1 MSASEI
7 GTSDID
13 DRLRLAVDLLD
24 QRLGLG
30 ALWLFGSEAQGA
42 ARPDSDVD
50 LAGLF
55 HRSPDPLELFEVAG
69 DLQEV
74 LGRPVD
80 LVDLDRTSPILA
92 MQVLRHGRLLTDRD
106 PKRRVAFAV
115 RALSLYEDL
124 KILRRE
130 VDRGVAARL
139 RRG

>member
-7 GTSDID
+7 GTSDTD
-13 DRLRLAVDLLD
+13 DRLRLAADLLH
-24 QRLGLG
+24 QRFGLG
-30 ALWLFGSEAQGA
+30 ALWLFGSEAQGV

-55 HRSPDPLELFEVAG
+55 DRSLDPLELFEAAG
-69 DLQEV
+69 DLQEIF
-74 LGRPVD
+74 GRPVD

-92 MQVLRHGRLLTDRD
+92 MQVLRYGRLLTDRD
-106 PKRRVAFAV
+106 PKRRVAFFV

-130 VDRGVAARL
+130 VDRAVAARL

>member
-1 MSASEI
+1 MGMSASD
-7 GTSDID
+7 TFDID
-13 DRLRLAVDLLD
+13 DRLRLAADLLH
-24 QRLGLG
+24 QRFGLG
-30 ALWLFGSEAQGA
+30 ALWLFGSEAQGV

-55 HRSPDPLELFEVAG
+55 DRSPDPLELFEAAG

-92 MQVLRHGRLLTDRD
+92 MQVLRHGRVLADRD
-106 PKRRVAFAV
+106 SKRRVAFAV